1 MGADINF
8 YLAATQQ
15 DLPFIFLRGFIW
27 NRHFLSIPLK
37 ALDAKKCAVLF
48 CLLKKGK
55 GKSYFFNRQA
65 LETEIFSLC
74 KNLIKIPKLSPLKSI
89 FMQPI
94 KRRWISFW
102 DFYQLK

>member
-27 NRHFLSIPLK
+27 NKHFLSIPLK
-37 ALDAKKCAVLF
+37 VLYAKKCAVLF
-48 CLLKKGK
+48 FLFKKGK
-55 GKSYFFNRQA
+55 WKSYFLNRQS
-65 LETEIFSLC
+65 LETAIFSLC
-74 KNLIKIPKLSPLKSI
+74 RKLIQIPEPSPLKSI
-89 FMQPI
+89 FMHPI
-94 KRRWISFW
+94 KRRCISFW